1 MVQEFNDAPF
11 SIGFPANSFHA
22 LLSSIM
28 YIHLDSRW
36 IADELYQDAG
46 IDLMID
52 NLFIMLYFATSLSI
66 LVPRSHRPDRLIAF
80 DFKRIIFTLSVEW
93 SN

>member
-1 MVQEFNDAPF
+1 MDQEPNDALF
-11 SIGFPANSFHA
+11 CIGFLANSFHA

-52 NLFIMLYFATSLSI
+52 NLFIMFYFATPFL
-66 LVPRSHRPDRLIAF
+66 LPMLGPHRSDRLIYS
-80 DFKRIIFTLSVEW
+80 DFRMIIFTL
-93 SN
+93 

>member
-1 MVQEFNDAPF
+1 MLHFISAFQQIAFMLYYHQLCIF
-11 SIGFPANSFHA
+11 T
-22 LLSSIM
+22 
-28 YIHLDSRW
+28 W